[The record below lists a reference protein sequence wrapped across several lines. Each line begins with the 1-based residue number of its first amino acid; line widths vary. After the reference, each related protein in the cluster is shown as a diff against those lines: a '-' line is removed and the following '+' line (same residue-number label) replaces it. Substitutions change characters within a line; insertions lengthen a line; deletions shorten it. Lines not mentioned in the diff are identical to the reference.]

1 MINAALYIKLTIA
14 SSMYSNGVQCLLHK
28 LCNFCYCEFKHYSL
42 DSLDSEPLYSVLQ
55 HGVKKPVMS

>member
-1 MINAALYIKLTIA
+1 
-14 SSMYSNGVQCLLHK
+14 MYSNGVQYLLHK

-42 DSLDSEPLYSVLQ
+42 DSLDSIYIRILQ